1 MFKNIKVA
9 FIDKEARLPNG
20 MIRTFLMALT
30 SKLTIYDQ
38 RLEKREPNIYRLGH
52 WFGAVEKV
60 EQDVSGLLDRD
71 DPEAMEVLRRSLTRR
86 FNLGWM
92 PPVRRLIKEIDGWL
106 QNGVTPKL
114 R

>member
-1 MFKNIKVA
+1 MFEHIK
-9 FIDKEARLPNG
+9 IARIKTALPNG
-20 MIRTFLMALT
+20 TVRTFLTALT
-30 SKLTIYDQ
+30 SKLTVYDQ
-38 RLEKREPNIYRLGH
+38 RMEKKEPNPYRLSH

-60 EQDVSGLLDRD
+60 EQDVKSYLNRADA
-71 DPEAMEVLRRSLTRR
+71 EAMGVLKRSLGRR

-106 QNGVTPKL
+106 QNETPPKL